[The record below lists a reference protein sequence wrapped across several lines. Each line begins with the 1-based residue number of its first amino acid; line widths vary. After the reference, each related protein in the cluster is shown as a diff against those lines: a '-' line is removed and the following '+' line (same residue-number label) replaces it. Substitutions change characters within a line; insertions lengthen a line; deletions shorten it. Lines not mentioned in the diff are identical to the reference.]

1 MVILL
6 RSIQVILLAVVA
18 AVAAVPLFLVFDLA
32 SGGTAL
38 GLCPRGLARCEPG
51 YFTGVELFGILL
63 VALFVAIGGIGL
75 CGAGIRRLRGS
86 RNKYQLVG
94 TK

>member
-6 RSIQVILLAVVA
+6 RVVQAILLAVVA
-18 AVAAVPLFLVFDLA
+18 AIAAVPLFLVFDLG

-38 GLCPRGLARCEPG
+38 GLCPSGLARCEPG
-51 YFTGVELFGILL
+51 YFSGIELFGILL
-63 VALFVAIGGIGL
+63 VALFVAIGGVGL
-75 CGAGIRRLRGS
+75 CAAGIRRVQS
-86 RNKYQLVG
+86 SKYQVTS

>member
-6 RSIQVILLAVVA
+6 RVVQAILLAGVA
-18 AVAAVPLFLVFDLA
+18 AIAAVPLFLVFDLV

-38 GLCPRGLARCEPG
+38 GLCPNGLARCEPG
-51 YFTGVELFGILL
+51 YFSGIELFGILL
-63 VALFVAIGGIGL
+63 VVLFVAVEGIGL
-75 CGAGIRRLRGS
+75 CAAGIRRVQS
-86 RNKYQLVG
+86 AKYQVTS

>member
-6 RSIQVILLAVVA
+6 RVVQAILLAGVA
-18 AVAAVPLFLVFDLA
+18 AIAAVPLFLVFDLV

-38 GLCPRGLARCEPG
+38 GLCPNGLARCEPG
-51 YFTGVELFGILL
+51 YFSGIELFGILL
-63 VALFVAIGGIGL
+63 VVLFVAVGGIGL
-75 CGAGIRRLRGS
+75 CAAGIRRVQS
-86 RNKYQLVG
+86 AKYQVTS